1 MSEKEIQNLIRLGV
15 NNIAVTFRAN
25 VGKLYTEDGRVIATG
40 LPKGFP
46 DLFGYCRKDGKIIFL
61 EIKTAKGRLRPEQKQ
76 FLEQVQKDGWRVVLT
91 KQEQLYNQRLARYQ
105 RMSEWCD
112 SHSIEEQLQ
121 LEDEIIKVIHDCN
134 NALNQVPREVNKEEI
149 LYGFR
154 E

>member
-1 MSEKEIQNLIRLGV
+1 M
-15 NNIAVTFRAN
+15 
-25 VGKLYTEDGRVIATG
+25 
-40 LPKGFP
+40 
-46 DLFGYCRKDGKIIFL
+46 
-61 EIKTAKGRLRPEQKQ
+61 
-76 FLEQVQKDGWRVVLT
+76 LT